1 MDRSVVVLLGIAIV
15 VMFALLVAA
24 AAGMLARLDGA
35 GYPTAVVRAAT
46 AFAAVLT
53 LAAVV
58 ATAMAQL
65 V

>member
-1 MDRSVVVLLGIAIV
+1 MFPEAGIAIV
-15 VMFALLVAA
+15 VMFALSVAA
-24 AAGMLARLDGA
+24 AAGMLARLDSA
-35 GYPTAVVRAAT
+35 GYPTAFVCAAT
-46 AFAAVLT
+46 AFAAALT